1 MGYPEEGG
9 INGTSAE
16 DGSSELCV
24 PFEVTVTSDQWPKEI
39 SWRVIDTD
47 LGEIVIEGTSDVLIP
62 GEPVT
67 YQECVNKRGGCYAFT
82 INGESYCDFLAMC
95 RKYIN

>member
-1 MGYPEEGG
+1 MGYSEGGG

-16 DGSSELCV
+16 DGGSELCV
-24 PFEVTVTSDQWPKEI
+24 PFEVTITSDQWPKEV
-39 SWRVIDTD
+39 SWLVKDTD
-47 LGEIVIEGTSDVLIP
+47 LGDVVIEGTSDVLIP

-82 INGESYCDFLAMC
+82 INGENFCDCLAMS
-95 RKYIN
+95 R